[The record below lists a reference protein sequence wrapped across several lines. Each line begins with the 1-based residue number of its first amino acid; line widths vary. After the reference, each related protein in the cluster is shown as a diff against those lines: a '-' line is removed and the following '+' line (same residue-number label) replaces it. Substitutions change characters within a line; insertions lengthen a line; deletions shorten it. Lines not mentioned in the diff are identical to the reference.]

1 MACRDLE
8 DCERAK
14 ASLRER
20 IANKSIECR
29 ELDLASI
36 ESIRKFADGILEC
49 KYLIYPLSR
58 MEIPSFIN
66 ETISPF
72 SFGGFFSFI

>member
-8 DCERAK
+8 DCERAR

-49 KYLIYPLSR
+49 KCLIYPFKPEWKFLVLS
-58 MEIPSFIN
+58 IGPSVHF
-66 ETISPF
+66 PF
-72 SFGGFFSFI
+72 KGC

>member
-49 KYLIYPLSR
+49 KCLIYPFKPNGNSQ
-58 MEIPSFIN
+58 FYQ
-66 ETISPF
+66 
-72 SFGGFFSFI
+72 